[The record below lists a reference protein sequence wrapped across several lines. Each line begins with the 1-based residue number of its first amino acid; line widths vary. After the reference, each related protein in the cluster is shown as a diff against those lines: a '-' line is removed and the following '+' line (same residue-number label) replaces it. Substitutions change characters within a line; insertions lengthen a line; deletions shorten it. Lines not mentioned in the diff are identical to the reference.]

1 MKNVKKKRWQLIL
14 GTFLILVGISGLSDD
29 FLLAV
34 AIIIFGIYILYR
46 VFSKEKEVPT
56 TEKKDAPLQYS
67 VENEKNQKT
76 LKSVERKKYDYIKA
90 RKLVNDITVL
100 DFETTGF
107 SPVENEIIQIG
118 AIKYRNEL
126 EVGRFSCYVK
136 PLNPIP
142 PKITKITGITNKMV
156 AEAPFIENVLDDLKQ
171 FLENETIVAHNASFD
186 MKFLLE
192 NFDRHGID
200 YKRYRVI
207 DTLSL
212 ARQQISETP
221 NHKLPT
227 LKKFL
232 NIEAESHDAL
242 ADCEVTAKLYYYCKQ
257 AQE

>member
-14 GTFLILVGISGLSDD
+14 GIVLILVGISGLSDD
-29 FLLAV
+29 FFLAV
-34 AIIIFGIYILYR
+34 SILIFGIYILYR

-56 TEKKDAPLQYS
+56 PEKKDAPLQNS
-67 VENEKNQKT
+67 VENEKIQKT
-76 LKSVERKKYDYIKA
+76 FKSAERKKYDYIKA

-107 SPVENEIIQIG
+107 SPVEDEIIQIG
-118 AIKYRNEL
+118 AIKYRDKL

-156 AEAPFIENVLDDLKQ
+156 EEAPFIENVLDDLKQ

-192 NFDRHGID
+192 NFDRHAID
-200 YKRYRVI
+200 HNRYRVI

>member
-1 MKNVKKKRWQLIL
+1 MSVRQFYYNDQYHAELI
-14 GTFLILVGISGLSDD
+14 VHSS
-29 FLLAV
+29 
-34 AIIIFGIYILYR
+34 
-46 VFSKEKEVPT
+46 
-56 TEKKDAPLQYS
+56 
-67 VENEKNQKT
+67 ENETTQKT

-107 SPVENEIIQIG
+107 SPIEDEIIQIG
-118 AIKYRNEL
+118 AIKYRDEL
-126 EVGRFSCYVK
+126 EVDRFSCYVK

-192 NFDRHGID
+192 NFDRHAID

-242 ADCEVTAKLYYYCKQ
+242 ADCAVTAKLYYYCKQ

>member
-14 GTFLILVGISGLSDD
+14 GIVLILAGISGLSDD

-56 TEKKDAPLQYS
+56 PEKKEAPPQYS
-67 VENEKNQKT
+67 IENKKIQKA
-76 LKSVERKKYDYIKA
+76 LKSERKKYDYIKA

-107 SPVENEIIQIG
+107 SPVEDEIIQIG
-118 AIKYRNEL
+118 AIKYRDEL
-126 EVGRFSCYVK
+126 EVDRFSCYVK

>member
-1 MKNVKKKRWQLIL
+1 MQEGKGILIKVSVSWSRW
-14 GTFLILVGISGLSDD
+14 LVHY
-29 FLLAV
+29 FV
-34 AIIIFGIYILYR
+34 
-46 VFSKEKEVPT
+46 
-56 TEKKDAPLQYS
+56 
-67 VENEKNQKT
+67 
-76 LKSVERKKYDYIKA
+76 
-90 RKLVNDITVL
+90 
-100 DFETTGF
+100 
-107 SPVENEIIQIG
+107 
-118 AIKYRNEL
+118 
-126 EVGRFSCYVK
+126 
-136 PLNPIP
+136 
-142 PKITKITGITNKMV
+142 TNF

-192 NFDRHGID
+192 NFDRHAID

-242 ADCEVTAKLYYYCKQ
+242 ADCAVTAKLYYYCKK

>member
-34 AIIIFGIYILYR
+34 AIIIIGIYILYR
-46 VFSKEKEVPT
+46 SLSKEKEVLTP
-56 TEKKDAPLQYS
+56 EKKEAPPQYS
-67 VENEKNQKT
+67 VENEKTQKVP
-76 LKSVERKKYDYIKA
+76 KSERKKYDYIKA

-192 NFDRHGID
+192 NFDRRGID